1 MRKRYDLSR
10 AVRWWM
16 LVASS
21 RRAFCRRRWRTC
33 WTHPRNVLPGSRKT
47 AIARW
52 LASCRTRRSA
62 GVRPLAIVSLGSTDC
77 RYWRRCGVPAYVYG
91 CSPAGMGQPDESVRV
106 DEFLHIV
113 RTHALAA
120 WRYLSEGR

>member
-1 MRKRYDLSR
+1 
-10 AVRWWM
+10 
-16 LVASS
+16 
-21 RRAFCRRRWRTC
+21 
-33 WTHPRNVLPGSRKT
+33 
-47 AIARW
+47 
-52 LASCRTRRSA
+52 
-62 GVRPLAIVSLGSTDC
+62 
-77 RYWRRCGVPAYVYG
+77 VPAYVYG